1 MIFYHFCKPIHTITS
16 DTIIP
21 GLVWYLKS
29 NVFTSTNPAQW
40 HDTII
45 NYSLLYH
52 IIPLHWRTWDQ
63 RKLIFSGVINILYS
77 ATSRNTHLQRIILQ
91 KECATQRIWQYLWK
105 QLISRAKYF
114 QNSVWTTWKQVYM
127 DLHFIT
133 FRWRRDHSRH
143 LII

>member
-1 MIFYHFCKPIHTITS
+1 MIFYHFCKPIHTIAS
-16 DTIIP
+16 DTVIP
-21 GLVWYLKS
+21 GLIWYLKS

-91 KECATQRIWQYLWK
+91 KECATQCIWQYFWK
-105 QLISRAKYF
+105 QLISRAKIF
-114 QNSVWTTWKQVYM
+114 PEQCVN
-127 DLHFIT
+127 DLKTGLHGFTSYNI
-133 FRWRRDHSRH
+133 
-143 LII
+143 